1 MATVKMTFSL
11 DETTA
16 ARLTGAASLLRKPKS
31 EVVRDAILEYADR
44 VDRLTDGE
52 RQHLLRVLDELMA
65 SDPTR
70 SVDGRC
76 GAARAP
82 SGAPRGRPTRSV
94 VIIVDT
100 SALID
105 SLMNATSSGRLRALI
120 ADGERPRLAVAGA
133 LRMVARS
140 ADPGGAR
147 GTGGPVPRRRGAAVR
162 RRTSRARCAAG
173 RR

>member
-52 RQHLLRVLDELMA
+52 RQHLLRVLDELIA

-70 SVDGRC
+70 SVDQVDAELLELRQ
-76 GAARAP
+76 ARRV
-82 SGAPRGRPTRSV
+82 GGRP
-94 VIIVDT
+94 
-100 SALID
+100 
-105 SLMNATSSGRLRALI
+105 
-120 ADGERPRLAVAGA
+120 
-133 LRMVARS
+133 
-140 ADPGGAR
+140 
-147 GTGGPVPRRRGAAVR
+147 GP
-162 RRTSRARCAAG
+162 S
-173 RR
+173 